1 MSSSPV
7 SPVQITVTV
16 TVQLCPHRQCPLYK
30 SLSLAPNLSL
40 YNYVLIASVPCTNH
54 CHWHQTCH
62 CTTMSSSPVS
72 PVQINVIDTKSV
84 TVQLCSHRQCPLYK
98 SLSPTRSLR
107 NYVLIASVPCT
118 NHCHH
123 LGHCATMSSSPVSPV
138 QITVTNSV
146 TAQLCPNHSCHCTTM
161 SSSPVSPVQITIIGT
176 KHVTVQLCPHRQCPL
191 YKSLSPTR
199 SLRNYVLV
207 ASVPC
212 TNHCHQLG
220 HCATMSSSPV
230 SPVQITVQLVTAQ
243 LCPQTNHCLSLF
255 NYVLIASVPCTN
267 HCQ

>member
-1 MSSSPV
+1 MCSSPV
-7 SPVQITVTV
+7 SPVQITVTNSV

-30 SLSLAPNLSL
+30 SLSVTRKLSL

-84 TVQLCSHRQCPLYK
+84 TIQLCPHRQCPLYK
-98 SLSPTRSLR
+98 SMSLTPNLSPY

-118 NHCHH
+118 NHCHQ
-123 LGHCATMSSSPVSPV
+123 LGHCAIMSSSTVSAV
-138 QITVTNSV
+138 QITVSDKKT
-146 TAQLCPNHSCHCTTM
+146 
-161 SSSPVSPVQITIIGT
+161 
-176 KHVTVQLCPHRQCPL
+176 VTVQLCPHRQCPL
-191 YKSLSPTR
+191 YKSLSLAPNL
-199 SLRNYVLV
+199 SLYNYVLI

-220 HCATMSSSPV
+220 HCAIMSSSPV
-230 SPVQITVQLVTAQ
+230 SAVQITVSDKKTVTVQ
-243 LCPQTNHCLSLF
+243 LCPHRQCPLYKSLSLAPNLSLY
-255 NYVLIASVPCTN
+255 NYVLITSVPCTN